1 MNINAAILAERRV
14 WNEKGRERG
23 VSDVHF
29 PGGNVIAL
37 WNVWGGLLDT
47 RVSGTLGE
55 SGQRSGMSGRRERNV
70 LLSGTAEDSGQET
83 GGEVSVLL
91 IIQLSKSERP
101 Y

>member
-1 MNINAAILAERRV
+1 MEILAERRV

-29 PGGNVIAL
+29 PGGNMIAL

-55 SGQRSGMSGRRERNV
+55 AGEGPVCREAKR
-70 LLSGTAEDSGQET
+70 ET
-83 GGEVSVLL
+83 SF
-91 IIQLSKSERP
+91 
-101 Y
+101 